1 MALSGTFNQYETS
14 QFGLYCEW
22 FGKPNDRTN
31 STSVTVDVYL
41 RYYSIVTGECDGTI
55 VIGEFEKAFKSPA
68 VDDMTT
74 NAWTNVLIGSYTAD
88 IAHDANGVMD
98 NLTMSV
104 SWDFNSVYNSVEI
117 STITATTTESLNR
130 IPVYALTV
138 ESDEYSTV
146 TVNRVSSGA
155 GTTGVLPAGA
165 ILYAGDR
172 LRIYFNPMDDYQVV
186 THTVNN
192 FTFASGGTLI
202 VDGAISV
209 VCYSQQIIRQSFAPE
224 NMQCFDADGETLHAL
239 YQWDKNVSIII
250 KDVAINPPPVFQF
263 ANRHAHT
270 SIDVRSSVSGEDLVV
285 TIPNE
290 LLERPEAIFAYVC
303 RSSGTSLRTLGSIY
317 IPVYARVRPGD
328 SEYTNEQEVKQ

>member
-1 MALSGTFNQYETS
+1 MALSGTFTQYETS

-22 FGKPNDRTN
+22 YGKQNSRTN

-41 RYYSIVTGECDGTI
+41 RYYSIVTGECDG
-55 VIGEFEKAFKSPA
+55 VISIGGDEKQFKSQA
-68 VDDMTT
+68 IIDLET
-74 NAWTNVLIGSYTAD
+74 NQWVNVLIGTHTVNVP
-88 IAHDANGVMD
+88 HDATGLRNDLV
-98 NLTMSV
+98 LSV
-104 SWDFNSVYNSVEI
+104 DWDFNNTYNGI
-117 STITATTTESLNR
+117 DIGTIHASTTEDLNR
-130 IPVYALTV
+130 IPVYVLTT
-138 ESDEYSTV
+138 EHDEHSSI

-155 GTTGVLPAGA
+155 GTTGELSNGDT
-165 ILYAGDR
+165 LYSGDR
-172 LRIYFNPMDDYQVV
+172 LRIYFNAVDDYQIV

-192 FTFASGGTLI
+192 YTFASGGTLI

-209 VCYSQQIIRQSFAPE
+209 ICLSQEIIGQSFTPE

-239 YQWDKNVSIII
+239 YQWDKNVSITI

-263 ANRHAHT
+263 ANRHART
-270 SIDVRSSVSGEDLVV
+270 SIDVQSSVSGEDLVV

-290 LLERPEAIFAYVC
+290 LLERPEAIFAYIC

-328 SEYTNEQEVKQ
+328 SEYTNEQEVK